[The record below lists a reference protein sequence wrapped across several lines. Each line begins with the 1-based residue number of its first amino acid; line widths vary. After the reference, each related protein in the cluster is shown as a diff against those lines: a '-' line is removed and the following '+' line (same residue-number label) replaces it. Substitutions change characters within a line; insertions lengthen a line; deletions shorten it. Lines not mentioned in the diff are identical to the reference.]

1 MNQDPLFDDGFVAPE
16 ATTSRIAAAP
26 FPPGLHALGAQ
37 MPETLYLGTSSW
49 SYPGWEGLVYS
60 GNASENQLAQHG
72 LPAYAS
78 HPLFRSASLDRNFYA
93 PLPLS
98 EYQRYAAQAPE
109 GFRFLIKA
117 PNQVTDAV
125 KRGAGGVP
133 TEPNPDFLN
142 ATIATEEFV
151 LPCIEGLGEKAGPLV
166 FQFSPMP
173 PEMLA
178 DGPALVERLDTFLQ
192 GLPPLPASEGMEA
205 PFYAVEFRDASLVT
219 PRMMKMLAARDVR
232 YCVALHSRMPAA
244 VRQLQAVAATGPGP
258 LVIRWSLNA
267 KLKFPEAETRYKP
280 FDQLKDEDPATR
292 EALVEAMLDTLE
304 NDLPVWL
311 IVGNNA
317 EGCAPLSVHKLA
329 RGLAEVLPG

>member
-1 MNQDPLFDDGFVAPE
+1 MSQDALFDDDSAKPD
-16 ATTSRIAAAP
+16 ATGSRIAAAP
-26 FPPGLHALGAQ
+26 FPPGLHSLGWQ
-37 MPETLYLGTSSW
+37 MPETLYMGTSSW
-49 SYPGWEGLVYS
+49 SYPGWEGLVYAGRPTES
-60 GNASENQLAQHG
+60 QLAQHG

-93 PLPLS
+93 PLPVS
-98 EYQRYAAQAPE
+98 EYQRYAAQVPE
-109 GFRFLIKA
+109 GFRFLVKA
-117 PNQVTDAV
+117 PSQITDAV

-133 TEPNPDFLN
+133 TELNADFLN
-142 ATIATEEFV
+142 AQIATEQFV
-151 LPCIEGLGEKAGPLV
+151 VPCIEGLAEKAGPLV

-178 DGPALVERLDTFLQ
+178 DAPALVERLDSFLQ
-192 GLPPLPASEGMEA
+192 ALPPLPASEGMEA
-205 PFYAVEFRDASLVT
+205 PFYALEFRDASLVT
-219 PRMMKMLAARDVR
+219 PRMMKMLAARDAR

-244 VRQLQAVAATGPGP
+244 ARQLQAVAATGPGP

-267 KLKFPEAETRYKP
+267 NLKFADAETRYKP

-292 EALVEAMLDTLE
+292 EALVEAVLDTLE

-311 IVGNNA
+311 IAGNNA
-317 EGCAPLSVHKLA
+317 EGCAPLTLHKLA

>member
-1 MNQDPLFDDGFVAPE
+1 MNQDPLFDDGFAAPD
-16 ATTSRIAAAP
+16 ATGSRVAAAS

-60 GNASENQLAQHG
+60 GHPTETQLAQHG

-93 PLPLS
+93 PLPVG
-98 EYQRYAAQAPE
+98 EYQRYAAQAPD
-109 GFRFLIKA
+109 GFRFLVKA
-117 PNQVTDAV
+117 PSQITDAV

-133 TEPNPDFLN
+133 TELNADFLN
-142 ATIATEEFV
+142 AQLATEEFV

-173 PEMLA
+173 PELLA

-192 GLPPLPASEGMEA
+192 ALPPLPASEGMEA
-205 PFYAVEFRDASLVT
+205 PFYALEFRDSSLVT
-219 PRMMKMLAARDVR
+219 PRMMKMLAARDAR

-267 KLKFPEAETRYKP
+267 KLKFTEAEARYKP
-280 FDQLKDEDPATR
+280 FDELKDEDPATR

-311 IVGNNA
+311 IAGNNA
-317 EGCAPLSVHKLA
+317 EGCAPLTLHKLA